1 MTDKSAGAFR
11 TIGEVADELGLPQH
25 VLRFWETRFPQVQ
38 PLKRGG
44 NRRYYRPADVDLLR
58 TIHRMLHDEGYT
70 IKGVQKLLGEGLKPS
85 PAPAPVAAAPVVASI
100 DLAAIRAIRDRL
112 AAGLVSAAA

>member
-1 MTDKSAGAFR
+1 MTDKSAAAFR
-11 TIGEVADELGLPQH
+11 TIGEVAEELGLPQH

-44 NRRYYRPADVDLLR
+44 NRRYYRPSDVVLLR

-70 IKGVQKLLGEGLKPS
+70 IKGVQKLLGEGLKP
-85 PAPAPVAAAPVVASI
+85 APAAAAPAVPAVASI
-100 DLAAIRAIRDRL
+100 DLGAIRAIRDRL
-112 AAGLVSAAA
+112 AAGLAAARA